1 MSLSLLFVRN
11 IKDGNVEIAF
21 NLKMKGT
28 MLSTFLHMILHSIIL
43 GCNGISDWDRAM
55 GHLFL
60 AASNSLNFSGYF
72 IQILTY
78 FQSISS

>member
-21 NLKMKGT
+21 NLKMEGV
-28 MLSTFLHMILHSIIL
+28 MLSTFLLMILHSIIL
-43 GCNGISDWDRAM
+43 GCDGIVAWDRAM

-60 AASNSLNFSGYF
+60 AASNSLNFSRYS
-72 IQILTY
+72 IQMLTY
-78 FQSISS
+78 FLSISS